1 MHVCRNILAPL
12 FKWNPLCWL
21 QIDDNEGIEPQLWVH
36 CRMPYGGKTTVQQAP
51 LISDIG
57 VPLPVIPK
65 KIQVVVLDMLVRLGN
80 IFIIRL
86 IYR

>member
-1 MHVCRNILAPL
+1 M
-12 FKWNPLCWL
+12 
-21 QIDDNEGIEPQLWVH
+21 E
-36 CRMPYGGKTTVQQAP
+36 QAP

-57 VPLPVIPK
+57 VPLPGLPK
-65 KIQVVVLDMLVRLGN
+65 KIQVVALDTLVLLGN